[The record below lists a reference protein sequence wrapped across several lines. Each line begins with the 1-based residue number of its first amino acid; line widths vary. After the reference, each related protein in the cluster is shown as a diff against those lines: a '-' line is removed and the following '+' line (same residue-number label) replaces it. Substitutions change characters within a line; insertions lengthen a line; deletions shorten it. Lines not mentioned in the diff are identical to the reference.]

1 MKVTLDLTRLLHEGR
16 ITQEEHDRFSRL
28 AHADTGSLAFNILV
42 GLGVVA
48 VAGAALA
55 LVQTAATAIVIGGL
69 LMGFG
74 LVLLLQQPAWGLL
87 ANICILLAAL
97 MFGGGIL
104 VLAKGSLGALL
115 GVVALLLVCGV
126 VARSGLLVGLAMTGI
141 AAAVGSGTNYW
152 HASYELSVEQPT
164 LTILVFAGLS
174 LLAFVA
180 SKRLPPDYE
189 RLAIIAA
196 RVGVF
201 YVNFGFWIGSLFGD
215 PLTWLRATPVGG
227 DASVEPQA
235 FMPSNAFAIAWA
247 VALIAAG
254 VWAARENRRWVVNV
268 VTVFGAIHFYTQW
281 FEHLS
286 ATPLS
291 ILIAGLATLGL
302 AVGLFMWNQHATPPQ
317 PISAAR

>member
-16 ITQEEHDRFSRL
+16 ITQEEHDRFSRF

-87 ANICILLAAL
+87 ANICILVAAL

-104 VLAKGSLGALL
+104 VLAEGSLGALL
-115 GVVALLLVCGV
+115 GIVALFLVCGV

-152 HASYELSVEQPT
+152 HATYELSVEQPT

-180 SKRLPPDYE
+180 SKRLSPDYE

-201 YVNFGFWIGSLFGD
+201 YVNFGFWVGSLFGD

-227 DASVEPQA
+227 GDDIPEP
-235 FMPSNAFAIAWA
+235 FMPSNAFAVAWA

-281 FEHLS
+281 FERLS

-291 ILIAGLATLGL
+291 ILIAGLATLGV
-302 AVGLFMWNQHATPPQ
+302 AVGLFMWNQRSAPPQ

>member
-16 ITQEEHDRFSRL
+16 ITPEEHDRFSRL
-28 AHADTGSLAFNILV
+28 AHADTGSLAFNILI

-48 VAGAALA
+48 VGGAALA
-55 LVQTAATAIVIGGL
+55 LVQTAATGIVIGGL

-74 LVLLLQQPAWGLL
+74 LVLLLQQPAWSLL
-87 ANICILLAAL
+87 ANICILVAAL
-97 MFGGGIL
+97 MFGGGVL
-104 VLAKGSLGALL
+104 VLAEGSLGALL
-115 GVVALLLVCGV
+115 GVVALFLVCGI
-126 VARSGLLVGLAMTGI
+126 VARSGLLIGLAMTGI

-152 HASYELSVEQPT
+152 HATYELSVEQPT
-164 LTILVFAGLS
+164 LTIVVFSGLA
-174 LLAFVA
+174 LLTYLA

-201 YVNFGFWIGSLFGD
+201 YVNFGFWVGSLWGD
-215 PLTWLRATPVGG
+215 PLTWLRGAPVGG
-227 DASVEPQA
+227 DGSDVPQA
-235 FMPSNAFAIAWA
+235 FLPPNAFALGWA

-254 VWAARENRRWVVNV
+254 AWAARENRRWVVNV

-281 FEHLS
+281 FERLS

-302 AVGLFMWNQHATPPQ
+302 AVGLFMWNQRGAPRPEVR
-317 PISAAR
+317 PAE